1 MKLLILSDSHGYV
14 FFVEQILQ
22 RERDAEVII
31 HLGDGGDDMMAMAEY
46 TQGKPVYICRGNC
59 DSAVYGFPDSVQL
72 TLEGVTVFACHGH
85 RYGVKYG
92 LQKLY
97 YAAKEAEARLCLF
110 GHTHQPHSSFEESFF
125 MVNPGPAAGGCYA
138 VAELT
143 DGAVKT
149 VNKRLEKS

>member
-1 MKLLILSDSHGYV
+1 MKLLILSDSHGYL
-14 FFVEQILQ
+14 FYLEQILQ
-22 RERDAEVII
+22 RERDADAII
-31 HLGDGGDDMMAMAEY
+31 HLGDGGDDLSVLAEY

-59 DSAVYGFPDSVQL
+59 DSTVYGFPDSVRV

-85 RYGVKYG
+85 NYGVKYG

-97 YAAKEAEARLCLF
+97 YAAKEAEAQLCLF
-110 GHTHQPHSSFEESFF
+110 GHTHQPFSDFEADFF
-125 MVNPGPAAGGCYA
+125 LVNPGPAAGGCYA

-143 DGAVKT
+143 DGVVKT